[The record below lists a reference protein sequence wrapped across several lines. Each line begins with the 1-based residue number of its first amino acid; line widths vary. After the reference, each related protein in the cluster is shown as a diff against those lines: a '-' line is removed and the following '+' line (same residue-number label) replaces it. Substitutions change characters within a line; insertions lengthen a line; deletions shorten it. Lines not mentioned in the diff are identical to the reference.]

1 MSDRHIRTLRGVAKQ
16 LRTRLT
22 AHRAEQHDDGSPG
35 AARRDDLER
44 ASALANAQLAA
55 AEARRANPARDDT

>member
-1 MSDRHIRTLRGVAKQ
+1 MSDRHIRILRGVAKQ

-22 AHRAEQHDDGSPG
+22 ADRAKEHDAGSPG

-44 ASALANAQLAA
+44 ASALANARLAA
-55 AEARRANPARDDT
+55 AEARRADTTRDHA